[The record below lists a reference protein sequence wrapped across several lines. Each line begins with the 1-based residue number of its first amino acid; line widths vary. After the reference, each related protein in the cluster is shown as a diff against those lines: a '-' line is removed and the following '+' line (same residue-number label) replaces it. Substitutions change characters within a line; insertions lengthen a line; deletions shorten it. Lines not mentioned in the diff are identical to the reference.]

1 MLNALSC
8 GPEEKNL
15 PPLPLPLPLLLLL
28 RLAEP
33 KPMVELLDAALLTV
47 TSENRS
53 RIHPWI
59 MQGRNYPSTHAHP
72 IQGFRY

>member
-15 PPLPLPLPLLLLL
+15 PPLPLLLLL